1 MYIQTVHSN
10 GSRDSSI
17 VCGNTLLIKINVL
30 SNDHATYGNK
40 YLEDILFLQWIQI
53 FSFLFR

>member
-53 FSFLFR
+53 FSFLFH

>member
-17 VCGNTLLIKINVL
+17 VFGNTLLIKINVL

-40 YLEDILFLQWIQI
+40 YLEDIFFLQ
-53 FSFLFR
+53 

>member
-30 SNDHATYGNK
+30 SNEHATYGNK

>member
-30 SNDHATYGNK
+30 SNDHATYGDK

-53 FSFLFR
+53 FSFLFG

>member
-1 MYIQTVHSN
+1 MYIQTAYSN

-17 VCGNTLLIKINVL
+17 VCGNALLIKINVL

-40 YLEDILFLQWIQI
+40 YLEDILFLQ
-53 FSFLFR
+53 

>member
-40 YLEDILFLQWIQI
+40 YLEDIFFLQWIQI
-53 FSFLFR
+53 FSFLFH

>member
-40 YLEDILFLQWIQI
+40 YLEDILFLQ
-53 FSFLFR
+53 

>member
-1 MYIQTVHSN
+1 MYIQTAYSN

-17 VCGNTLLIKINVL
+17 VYGNALLIKINVL